1 VTGKLLLTPHK
12 VTGATNTCWCN
23 SLHLFPTFGDYVN
36 LESARFYRQY
46 CDVVKSWAGATSV
59 GLAMPTIGILITSL
73 LWRECQHL
81 WRARER
87 ESNEALSDSNIN
99 WIWLT

>member
-1 VTGKLLLTPHK
+1 M
-12 VTGATNTCWCN
+12 
-23 SLHLFPTFGDYVN
+23 N

-46 CDVVKSWAGATSV
+46 CNVVVSWAGATSV

-87 ESNEALSDSNIN
+87 DSIEDLSDSNIN